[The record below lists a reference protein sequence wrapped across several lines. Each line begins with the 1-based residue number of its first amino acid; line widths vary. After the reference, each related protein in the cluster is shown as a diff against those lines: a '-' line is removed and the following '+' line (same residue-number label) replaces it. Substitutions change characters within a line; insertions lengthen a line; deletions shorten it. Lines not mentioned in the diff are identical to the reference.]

1 MSNNKKTSKNV
12 PAALTSQDQIK
23 RGIPVHGVPGVLL
36 FVVCISIGYNAFLV
50 LTGTEGLT
58 NQIMAA
64 PSVLFIVAFLLYKA
78 WK

>member
-1 MSNNKKTSKNV
+1 MSKNKSTPKTTEV
-12 PAALTSQDQIK
+12 KAEQAVS
-23 RGIPVHGVPGVLL
+23 RGIPVHGIGGVLL
-36 FVVCISIGYNAFLV
+36 FVVCISVGYNVFLV
-50 LTGTEGLT
+50 LTGTEGLL

>member
-1 MSNNKKTSKNV
+1 MSNNKKTPKS
-12 PAALTSQDQIK
+12 PPMALTSQDQIK

>member
-1 MSNNKKTSKNV
+1 MSNNKKISNKV
-12 PAALTSQDQIK
+12 PMALTSQDQIK
-23 RGIPVHGVPGVLL
+23 RGIPVHGVAGVLL
-36 FVVCISIGYNAFLV
+36 FVVCISIAYNVFLV
-50 LTGTEGLT
+50 LTGTEGLL